1 MSKDKILLVED
12 EPDLLQTLAFNF
24 ENEGYEVA
32 KALDG
37 KEAIKFLEDDDS
49 ISLVILDLMLPDMS
63 GLDICRRIRA
73 ADNLKDILVIM
84 VTAKGEEVD
93 RVVGFEVGADDYV
106 VKPYSV
112 RELLLRVGG
121 MLKRSSKENQS
132 NDKDLVEFE
141 DLKIDNNKHKVYLS
155 DEKISLTSK
164 EFKLLKHLLLKAD
177 KVQSRDNLLEKV
189 WGYNNDVTTRTVD
202 THIKRL
208 RSKIGKYGD
217 KIETIRGEGYLF
229 NLSLIHI

>member
-24 ENEGYEVA
+24 ENEGYKVA

-93 RVVGFEVGADDYV
+93 IVVGFEVGADDYV

-121 MLKRSSKENQS
+121 MLKRSSKEKQS
-132 NDKDLVEFE
+132 NDKDLVEYE

-229 NLSLIHI
+229 NKSE

>member
-1 MSKDKILLVED
+1 M
-12 EPDLLQTLAFNF
+12 
-24 ENEGYEVA
+24 
-32 KALDG
+32 
-37 KEAIKFLEDDDS
+37 
-49 ISLVILDLMLPDMS
+49 
-63 GLDICRRIRA
+63 
-73 ADNLKDILVIM
+73 
-84 VTAKGEEVD
+84 
-93 RVVGFEVGADDYV
+93 VGFEVGADDYV

-121 MLKRSSKENQS
+121 MLKRSSKEKQS
-132 NDKDLVEFE
+132 NDKDLVEYE

-229 NLSLIHI
+229 NKSRINEIFGKIETVSVGINSCIFSKFG

>member
-121 MLKRSSKENQS
+121 MLKRSSKDNQS

-229 NLSLIHI
+229 NKSE

>member
-24 ENEGYEVA
+24 ENEGYKVA

-132 NDKDLVEFE
+132 NDKDLVEYE

-217 KIETIRGEGYLF
+217 KIETIRG
-229 NLSLIHI
+229 

>member
-12 EPDLLQTLAFNF
+12 EPDLLNTLSFNF
-24 ENEGYEVA
+24 ESEGYKVA
-32 KALDG
+32 KALNG
-37 KEAIKFLEDDDS
+37 KEAMKFLEEDDS

-63 GLDICRRIRA
+63 GLDICRHIRA
-73 ADNLKDILVIM
+73 TDNLKDILVIM

-132 NDKDLVEFE
+132 NDKDLVEYE
-141 DLKIDNNKHKVYLS
+141 DLKIDNDKHKVYLS
-155 DEKISLTSK
+155 DEKISLTLK

-229 NLSLIHI
+229 NKSE

>member
-24 ENEGYEVA
+24 ENEGYKVA

-73 ADNLKDILVIM
+73 TDNLKDILVIM

-132 NDKDLVEFE
+132 NDKDLVEYE

-155 DEKISLTSK
+155 EEKISLTSK

-229 NLSLIHI
+229 NKSE

>member
-12 EPDLLQTLAFNF
+12 EPDLLNTLSFNF
-24 ENEGYEVA
+24 ESEGYKVA
-32 KALDG
+32 KALNG
-37 KEAIKFLEDDDS
+37 KEAMKFLEDDDS

-63 GLDICRRIRA
+63 GLDLCRHIRA
-73 ADNLKDILVIM
+73 TDNLKDILVIM

-121 MLKRSSKENQS
+121 MLKRSSKEKQS
-132 NDKDLVEFE
+132 NDKDLVEYE

-229 NLSLIHI
+229 NKSE

>member
-12 EPDLLQTLAFNF
+12 EPDLLNTLAFNF
-24 ENEGYEVA
+24 ENEGYKVA

-37 KEAIKFLEDDDS
+37 KEAMKFLEDDDS

-63 GLDICRRIRA
+63 GLDICRHIRA
-73 ADNLKDILVIM
+73 ADNLNDILVIM

-132 NDKDLVEFE
+132 NDKDLVEYE

-229 NLSLIHI
+229 NKSE

>member
-12 EPDLLQTLAFNF
+12 EPDLLNTLSFNF
-24 ENEGYEVA
+24 ESEGYKVA
-32 KALDG
+32 KALNG
-37 KEAIKFLEDDDS
+37 KEAMKFLEEDDS

-63 GLDICRRIRA
+63 GLDICRHIRA

-132 NDKDLVEFE
+132 NDKDLVEYE

-229 NLSLIHI
+229 NKSE

>member
-1 MSKDKILLVED
+1 
-12 EPDLLQTLAFNF
+12 
-24 ENEGYEVA
+24 
-32 KALDG
+32 
-37 KEAIKFLEDDDS
+37 
-49 ISLVILDLMLPDMS
+49 MS
-63 GLDICRRIRA
+63 GLDICRHIRA

-189 WGYNNDVTTRTVD
+189 WGYNNDITTRTVD

-229 NLSLIHI
+229 NKSE

>member
-12 EPDLLQTLAFNF
+12 EPDLLNTLSFNF
-24 ENEGYEVA
+24 ESEGYKVA
-32 KALDG
+32 KALNG
-37 KEAIKFLEDDDS
+37 KEAMKFLEDDDS

-63 GLDICRRIRA
+63 GLDLCRHIRA
-73 ADNLKDILVIM
+73 TDNLKDILVIM

-132 NDKDLVEFE
+132 NDKDLVEYE

-229 NLSLIHI
+229 NKSE

>member
-24 ENEGYEVA
+24 ENEGYKVA

-63 GLDICRRIRA
+63 GLDICRHIRA
-73 ADNLKDILVIM
+73 EDNLKDILVIM

-132 NDKDLVEFE
+132 NDKDLVEYE

-229 NLSLIHI
+229 NKSE

>member
-1 MSKDKILLVED
+1 MTKDKILLVED

-24 ENEGYEVA
+24 ENEGYKVA

-37 KEAIKFLEDDDS
+37 KEAMKFLEDDDS

-63 GLDICRRIRA
+63 GLDICRHIRA

-132 NDKDLVEFE
+132 NDKDLVEYE

-229 NLSLIHI
+229 NKSE

>member
-12 EPDLLQTLAFNF
+12 EPDLLNTLSFNF
-24 ENEGYEVA
+24 ESEGYKVA
-32 KALDG
+32 KALNG
-37 KEAIKFLEDDDS
+37 KEAMKFLEDDDS

-73 ADNLKDILVIM
+73 TDNLKDILVIM

-121 MLKRSSKENQS
+121 ILKRSSKEKQS
-132 NDKDLVEFE
+132 NDKDLVEYE

-155 DEKISLTSK
+155 DEKISLTLK

-229 NLSLIHI
+229 NKSE

>member
-24 ENEGYEVA
+24 ENEGYKVA

-63 GLDICRRIRA
+63 GLDICRHIRA
-73 ADNLKDILVIM
+73 TDNLKDILVIM

-229 NLSLIHI
+229 NKSE

>member
-24 ENEGYEVA
+24 ENEGYKVA

-73 ADNLKDILVIM
+73 TDNLKDILVIM

-132 NDKDLVEFE
+132 NDKDLVEYE

-155 DEKISLTSK
+155 DEKISLTLK

-189 WGYNNDVTTRTVD
+189 WGYNNNVTTRTVD

-229 NLSLIHI
+229 NKSE

>member
-1 MSKDKILLVED
+1 
-12 EPDLLQTLAFNF
+12 
-24 ENEGYEVA
+24 
-32 KALDG
+32 
-37 KEAIKFLEDDDS
+37 
-49 ISLVILDLMLPDMS
+49 MS
-63 GLDICRRIRA
+63 GLDICRHIRA

-121 MLKRSSKENQS
+121 ILKRSSKEKQS
-132 NDKDLVEFE
+132 KDKDLVEYE

-229 NLSLIHI
+229 NKSE

>member
-1 MSKDKILLVED
+1 MSKQKILLVED

-24 ENEGYEVA
+24 ENEGYKVA

-37 KEAIKFLEDDDS
+37 KEAMKFLEDDDS

-73 ADNLKDILVIM
+73 TDNLKDILVIM

-121 MLKRSSKENQS
+121 ILKRSSKEKQS
-132 NDKDLVEFE
+132 NDKDLVEYE

-155 DEKISLTSK
+155 DENISLTSK

-229 NLSLIHI
+229 NKSE

>member
-12 EPDLLQTLAFNF
+12 EPDLLNTLSFNF
-24 ENEGYEVA
+24 ESEGYKVA
-32 KALDG
+32 KALNG
-37 KEAIKFLEDDDS
+37 KEAMKFLEDDDS

-63 GLDICRRIRA
+63 GLDICRHIRA
-73 ADNLKDILVIM
+73 TDNLKDILVIM

-121 MLKRSSKENQS
+121 MLKRLSKEKQS
-132 NDKDLVEFE
+132 NDKDLVEYE

-177 KVQSRDNLLEKV
+177 KVQSRNNLLEKV

-229 NLSLIHI
+229 NKSE

>member
-12 EPDLLQTLAFNF
+12 EPDLLNTLSFNF
-24 ENEGYEVA
+24 ESEGYKVA
-32 KALDG
+32 KALNG
-37 KEAIKFLEDDDS
+37 KEAMKFLEDDDS

-63 GLDICRRIRA
+63 GLDLCRHIRA
-73 ADNLKDILVIM
+73 TDNLKDILVIM

-132 NDKDLVEFE
+132 NDKDLVEYE

-189 WGYNNDVTTRTVD
+189 WGYNNNVTTRTVD

-229 NLSLIHI
+229 NKSE

>member
-24 ENEGYEVA
+24 ENEGYKVA
-32 KALDG
+32 KAING
-37 KEAIKFLEDDDS
+37 KEAMKFLEDDDS

-63 GLDICRRIRA
+63 GLDICRHIRA
-73 ADNLKDILVIM
+73 TDNLKDILVIM

-132 NDKDLVEFE
+132 NDKDLVEYE

-229 NLSLIHI
+229 NKSE

>member
-1 MSKDKILLVED
+1 VSKDKILLVED
-12 EPDLLQTLAFNF
+12 EPDLLNTLSFNF
-24 ENEGYEVA
+24 ESEGYKVA
-32 KALDG
+32 KALNG
-37 KEAIKFLEDDDS
+37 KEAMKFLEEDDS

-63 GLDICRRIRA
+63 GLDICRHIRA
-73 ADNLKDILVIM
+73 TDNLKDILVIM

-132 NDKDLVEFE
+132 NDKDLVEYE

-155 DEKISLTSK
+155 DEKISLTLK

-229 NLSLIHI
+229 NKSE

>member
-12 EPDLLQTLAFNF
+12 EPDLLNTLSFNF
-24 ENEGYEVA
+24 ESEGYKVA
-32 KALDG
+32 KALNG
-37 KEAIKFLEDDDS
+37 KEAMKFLEEDDS

-63 GLDICRRIRA
+63 GLDICRHIRA

-121 MLKRSSKENQS
+121 ILKRSSKEKQS
-132 NDKDLVEFE
+132 NDKDLIEYE

-229 NLSLIHI
+229 NKSE

>member
-1 MSKDKILLVED
+1 MSNDKILLVED
-12 EPDLLQTLAFNF
+12 EPDLLNTLSFNF
-24 ENEGYEVA
+24 ESEGFKVA
-32 KALDG
+32 KALNG
-37 KEAIKFLEDDDS
+37 KEAMKFLEDDDS

-63 GLDICRRIRA
+63 GLDICRHIRA
-73 ADNLKDILVIM
+73 TDNLKDILVIM

-132 NDKDLVEFE
+132 NDKDLVEYE
-141 DLKIDNNKHKVYLS
+141 DLKIDNDKHKVYLS

-229 NLSLIHI
+229 NKSE

>member
-24 ENEGYEVA
+24 ENEGYKVA

-37 KEAIKFLEDDDS
+37 KEAMKFLEDDDS

-73 ADNLKDILVIM
+73 TDNLKDILVIM

-132 NDKDLVEFE
+132 NDKDLVEYE

-229 NLSLIHI
+229 NKSE

>member
-24 ENEGYEVA
+24 ENEGYKVA

-37 KEAIKFLEDDDS
+37 KEAMKFLEDDDS
-49 ISLVILDLMLPDMS
+49 SSLVIVDLMLPDMS
-63 GLDICRRIRA
+63 GLDICRHIRA

-121 MLKRSSKENQS
+121 MLKRSSKEKQS
-132 NDKDLVEFE
+132 NDKDLVEYE

-229 NLSLIHI
+229 NKSE

>member
-24 ENEGYEVA
+24 ENEGYKVA

-37 KEAIKFLEDDDS
+37 KEAMKFLEDDDS

-63 GLDICRRIRA
+63 GLDICRHIRA

-132 NDKDLVEFE
+132 NDKDLVEYE

-155 DEKISLTSK
+155 DKKISLTLK

-229 NLSLIHI
+229 NKSE

>member
-12 EPDLLQTLAFNF
+12 EPDLLNTLSFNF
-24 ENEGYEVA
+24 ESEGYKVA
-32 KALDG
+32 KALNG
-37 KEAIKFLEDDDS
+37 KEAMKFLEDDDS

-63 GLDICRRIRA
+63 GLDICRHIRA

-121 MLKRSSKENQS
+121 ILKRSSKEKQS
-132 NDKDLVEFE
+132 NDKDLVEYE

-155 DEKISLTSK
+155 DKKISLTLK

-229 NLSLIHI
+229 NKSE